1 LFQLVMTLI
10 FFYVFNDPNTK
21 IMANVKDSY
30 HIEPVT
36 WVNYQ
41 QSRKGY
47 GNQDKLYPQ
56 SDASDRVNKYQQC
69 MQTICPAYQC
79 GTSKLDG
86 TGGLVK
92 SDACDKNKCSDTTA
106 WSTDCEA
113 LYTTGTGQCTTTGTA
128 FTSWY
133 TKATKESVQVQYK
146 QFISV
151 PDGGFCPD
159 ALYTPTDL
167 PDWQECCVQYA
178 DLQHPGTANFGSYDN
193 YCTESTTIFMFIQ
206 LLVASEFMIFPVRSL
221 SWMWTS
227 KPSWAVT
234 LPVFGTV
241 IVLACL
247 AAAGIPDNAGPLG
260 IIFAQKAGWNNLA
273 ICAAWSVLA
282 TFLLDG
288 ISVAWVSIVDGS
300 AEEIEWERVHAR
312 MDNEGLTY

>member
-1 LFQLVMTLI
+1 
-10 FFYVFNDPNTK
+10 
-21 IMANVKDSY
+21 
-30 HIEPVT
+30 
-36 WVNYQ
+36 
-41 QSRKGY
+41 
-47 GNQDKLYPQ
+47 
-56 SDASDRVNKYQQC
+56 
-69 MQTICPAYQC
+69 MQTICPTYQC

-92 SDACDKNKCSDTTA
+92 NDACDTSTKCSASQVTTPEKNCIDFYKGK
-106 WSTDCEA
+106 TNDPGLCPV
-113 LYTTGTGQCTTTGTA
+113 GTA
-128 FTSWY
+128 AASWN
-133 TKATKESVQVQYK
+133 TARTQPKKAFFSVKE
-146 QFISV
+146 IA
-151 PDGGFCPD
+151 DMGGFCPD

-178 DLQHPGTANFGSYDN
+178 DLQHPGTPNFGSYDN

>member
-1 LFQLVMTLI
+1 M
-10 FFYVFNDPNTK
+10 
-21 IMANVKDSY
+21 
-30 HIEPVT
+30 
-36 WVNYQ
+36 
-41 QSRKGY
+41 G
-47 GNQDKLYPQ
+47 
-56 SDASDRVNKYQQC
+56 
-69 MQTICPAYQC
+69 
-79 GTSKLDG
+79 
-86 TGGLVK
+86 
-92 SDACDKNKCSDTTA
+92 
-106 WSTDCEA
+106 
-113 LYTTGTGQCTTTGTA
+113 
-128 FTSWY
+128 
-133 TKATKESVQVQYK
+133 KESVQVQYK

-193 YCTESTTIFMFIQ
+193 YCTESTTIFM
-206 LLVASEFMIFPVRSL
+206 
-221 SWMWTS
+221 WTS

-241 IVLACL
+241 IVLARL